1 SSIPWLARSARRPA
15 HGAEPYENVSNSIL
29 ARTEFRAR
37 KKKSLIFFALAF
49 PAPAAATLGRAPSP
63 GDAGTRHGLN
73 SSVTWS
79 TMRPRV
85 GEGRRDCPS
94 TSPAGRPPDD
104 GGPRRGGVRA
114 GG

>member
-1 SSIPWLARSARRPA
+1 
-15 HGAEPYENVSNSIL
+15 
-29 ARTEFRAR
+29 
-37 KKKSLIFFALAF
+37 KKSLIFFALAF

-114 GG
+114 GGAGPKGRRQRGGARADGRGAVQRGGDPPAVHFRVP